1 MKAVSYYEYGSPDVL
16 KLEDREKPVPKENE
30 ILIRI
35 YATTV
40 TAVDSIFRNGKTF
53 SARLA
58 TGVFKPKINIPG
70 SDFAGEVEALGQNVS
85 LFKVG
90 DKVFGDSSIKSSTY
104 AEYIC
109 LSETDP
115 IIGIPSRSE
124 FEEAAAL
131 PYGNLT
137 ALPFL
142 RDNGKIKEGHK
153 VLVLGASGAVGS
165 SAVQLA
171 AYFGAEVTGVCSSSN
186 IELVESLGAD
196 RVIDYKTDDFTKTK
210 ETYDIVFDTVGKSSF
225 NQCKDL
231 LKEGGVYLTTVV
243 GPVILLQMLM
253 TSKSKKK
260 AVIAFT
266 GLRKKEEKLKDLS
279 FIKSLVESGKLKP
292 VIDKKYPL
300 ADVAEA
306 HKYVDGGQKKGNVVL
321 TIR

>member
-1 MKAVSYYEYGSPDVL
+1 M
-16 KLEDREKPVPKENE
+16 
-30 ILIRI
+30 
-35 YATTV
+35 
-40 TAVDSIFRNGKTF
+40 
-53 SARLA
+53 
-58 TGVFKPKINIPG
+58 
-70 SDFAGEVEALGQNVS
+70 
-85 LFKVG
+85 
-90 DKVFGDSSIKSSTY
+90 
-104 AEYIC
+104 
-109 LSETDP
+109 
-115 IIGIPSRSE
+115 
-124 FEEAAAL
+124 
-131 PYGNLT
+131 
-137 ALPFL
+137 
-142 RDNGKIKEGHK
+142 
-153 VLVLGASGAVGS
+153 LGASGAVGS

-300 ADVAEA
+300 ADAAEA
-306 HKYVDGGQKKGNVVL
+306 HKYVDGGHKKGNVVL